1 MAEAT
6 FYHFQAVLGTA
17 MDHEFSLDLD
27 FLGTHAEDLLD
38 LQVPFSAEEV

>member
-6 FYHFQAVLGTA
+6 FNHFQAMLGTA
-17 MDHEFSLDLD
+17 DREFSLNLD

-38 LQVPFSAEEV
+38 LDAHFSEEEV